1 MGNGQDRAGRE
12 VLIFKRLV
20 EMHKVKLY
28 ILLVSNAIINDG
40 EKNIHTKGRLRQL
53 SNGSKVKYFRGNLIL
68 LQKPDILFFG

>member
-12 VLIFKRLV
+12 VLI
-20 EMHKVKLY
+20 LY

-68 LQKPDILFFG
+68 LQKPDNLFFG